1 MRARTLQS
9 PGPGHPALAP
19 EGSCALQSQKEG
31 KGASLAQ
38 VTRRGLCSPCREKVY
53 SHQEL
58 GDVTEKTSGAALG
71 EDSVCSTGKR
81 PASGQAWFL
90 QAQESLP
97 RGMEE
102 HGVGKGQGPEGAVG
116 VRTLPVSWCWDP
128 NPEEDAE
135 HRTCP
140 GSYYCAMNIIST
152 ASRLYGAL
160 SAQDFS
166 RCCRRV

>member
-1 MRARTLQS
+1 MFLKDEGENAAVTWPWAS
-9 PGPGHPALAP
+9 GPGHPALAL

-53 SHQEL
+53 SHQEF
-58 GDVTEKTSGAALG
+58 GEVTEKKSGAALG

-97 RGMEE
+97 RDMEE
-102 HGVGKGQGPEGAVG
+102 HGSGQGPGA
-116 VRTLPVSWCWDP
+116 RRCCWD
-128 NPEEDAE
+128 
-135 HRTCP
+135 
-140 GSYYCAMNIIST
+140 
-152 ASRLYGAL
+152 
-160 SAQDFS
+160 
-166 RCCRRV
+166 